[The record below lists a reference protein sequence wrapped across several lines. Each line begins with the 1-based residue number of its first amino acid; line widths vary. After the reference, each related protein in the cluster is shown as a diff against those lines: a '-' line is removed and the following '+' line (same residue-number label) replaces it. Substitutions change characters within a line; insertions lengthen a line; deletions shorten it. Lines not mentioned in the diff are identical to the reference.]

1 MLQGHVDGSH
11 EDEEEEEEEDG
22 DKISEVNHAKAVAK
36 AFGKSSNRKKASI
49 SMEFLLPL
57 WYRTEFFHI
66 ESCLSFC
73 CWVYVYEESSNGSPN
88 MYVHH
93 HIVIPE
99 FPLCT
104 AWIYCLLR
112 GGEKG
117 NFVAIGSKETP
128 TIEIWDLDV
137 MDEVLPCVQL
147 GGTEEMKISKEKKNK
162 KGKSKKEKIKK
173 QVQAVAWNHY
183 APEVLLSWS
192 FDQTVV
198 LKDGRQ
204 PSHSGFK
211 WSVMTDVESLAW
223 NPHSEHSSVVSIED
237 GTMKVFDI
245 RALLAT
251 GSMDKTIKLWGLTNN
266 ERSCIYS
273 HKPKVGAVFSISFS
287 VDNPFLLAIGGSKG
301 KLHVSR

>member
-49 SMEFLLPL
+49 SMEVDEVADGLKELNMDNYDEEDDDIQFFSSGLWDLYYPSNELDPTRFL
-57 WYRTEFFHI
+57 
-66 ESCLSFC
+66 
-73 CWVYVYEESSNGSPN
+73 
-88 MYVHH
+88 
-93 HIVIPE
+93 
-99 FPLCT
+99 
-104 AWIYCLLR
+104 

-245 RALLAT
+245 RAAQSAF
-251 GSMDKTIKLWGLTNN
+251 GYGFDG
-266 ERSCIYS
+266 
-273 HKPKVGAVFSISFS
+273 
-287 VDNPFLLAIGGSKG
+287 
-301 KLHVSR
+301 

>member
-1 MLQGHVDGSH
+1 MVRTKYEMLQGHVDGSH

-49 SMEFLLPL
+49 SMEVDEVADGLKELNMDNYDEEDDDIQFFSSGL
-57 WYRTEFFHI
+57 WDLY
-66 ESCLSFC
+66 
-73 CWVYVYEESSNGSPN
+73 YPSNELDP
-88 MYVHH
+88 
-93 HIVIPE
+93 
-99 FPLCT
+99 T
-104 AWIYCLLR
+104 R
-112 GGEKG
+112 

-245 RALLAT
+245 RAAQS
-251 GSMDKTIKLWGLTNN
+251 GF
-266 ERSCIYS
+266 R
-273 HKPKVGAVFSISFS
+273 F
-287 VDNPFLLAIGGSKG
+287 
-301 KLHVSR
+301 

>member
-1 MLQGHVDGSH
+1 MVRTKYEMLQGHVDGSH
-11 EDEEEEEEEDG
+11 EDEKKKKKMEMRLV
-22 DKISEVNHAKAVAK
+22 K
-36 AFGKSSNRKKASI
+36 KKASI
-49 SMEFLLPL
+49 SMEVDEVADGLKELNMDNYDEEDDDIQFFNSGLRDLYYPSNELDPTRFL
-57 WYRTEFFHI
+57 
-66 ESCLSFC
+66 
-73 CWVYVYEESSNGSPN
+73 
-88 MYVHH
+88 
-93 HIVIPE
+93 
-99 FPLCT
+99 
-104 AWIYCLLR
+104 

-137 MDEVLPCVQL
+137 VDEVLPCVQL

-204 PSHSGFK
+204 PSHLGFK
-211 WSVMTDVESLAW
+211 WSVMTDVETLAW

-245 RALLAT
+245 RAAQSAF
-251 GSMDKTIKLWGLTNN
+251 GYGFDG
-266 ERSCIYS
+266 
-273 HKPKVGAVFSISFS
+273 
-287 VDNPFLLAIGGSKG
+287 
-301 KLHVSR
+301 